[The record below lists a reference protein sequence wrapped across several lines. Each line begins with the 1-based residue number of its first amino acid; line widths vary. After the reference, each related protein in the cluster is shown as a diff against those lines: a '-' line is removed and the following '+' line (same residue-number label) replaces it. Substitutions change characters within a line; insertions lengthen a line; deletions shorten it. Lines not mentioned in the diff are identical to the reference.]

1 MKDMQCQKF
10 EPGARSKCSFC
21 GKMWMH
27 HSHPEPKINKD
38 LIIPPMMDILE
49 PITKSF
55 DLKSLQILDPLDIPK
70 SAPKPTPIT
79 TRISGSIARASNEIM
94 LNEMLSIIFPDGRE
108 VNGEELSLRLHVA
121 FGTLKKYG
129 FGTQPPK

>member
-1 MKDMQCQKF
+1 
-10 EPGARSKCSFC
+10 
-21 GKMWMH
+21 MH
-27 HSHPEPKINKD
+27 HFHPEPKINKD